1 MQDSIERELTIDAP
15 VRTVWSVVTDPA
27 QIPSWFADKVE
38 LDVRPGAT
46 GRFIFVDQDTGAE
59 QPVNVLVE
67 VVEEPSRFVYRWD
80 YPDGAEPDETNSH
93 RVEITLAAAGES
105 TLLRL
110 VESGFATA
118 AGTDEQRQATYD
130 DHVRG
135 WGELLPRLVGHAA
148 GSR

>member
-1 MQDSIERELTIDAP
+1 MQDTIERELLIEAP
-15 VRTVWSVVTDPA
+15 VRTVWGVVTDPA

-46 GRFIFVDQDTGAE
+46 GRFFFVDGDTGAE

-80 YPDGAEPDETNSH
+80 FPDGAEPDDTNAH
-93 RVEITLAAAGES
+93 RVEITLEPVGGS
-105 TLLRL
+105 TRLRL

-118 AGTDEQRQATYD
+118 AGTGEQRQATYD

-135 WGELLPRLVGHAA
+135 WGFLLPRLVDHAST
-148 GSR
+148 GR